1 MIFSTRAIQSAQIV
15 QFQTLVGYARNIL
28 ILAAFGFFTACT
40 SSNLNDGLRPT
51 ATIGNQTQPQPVE
64 LRQEPSN
71 STALAPIDAP
81 VQNQSAQQTASL
93 APSPGVAFLPVLG
106 PPQSAVTRLSSAV
119 VRSARANS
127 ITIIPNGQ
135 PGAKYQV
142 KGYFSALDDGSGTRL
157 IYIWDILDKSGR
169 NIHRISGE
177 ERTTS
182 RNADPWSAI
191 DANVI
196 NTVVERTMQNFQG
209 WLSTRA

>member
-1 MIFSTRAIQSAQIV
+1 MKFLAQAIQLPQLRSAAKSI
-15 QFQTLVGYARNIL
+15 RNIS
-28 ILAAFGFFTACT
+28 ILAAFGFITACT
-40 SSNLNDGLRPT
+40 SSNLNDGLRPN
-51 ATIGNQTQPQPVE
+51 ATVGNQTQPQPVE

-71 STALAPIDAP
+71 SAALAPIDAP
-81 VQNQSAQQTASL
+81 AQNQATQQTASL

-106 PPQSAVTRLSSAV
+106 PPQSAVSRLSSAV

-157 IYIWDILDKSGR
+157 IYIWDILDQSGR

-177 ERTTS
+177 ERTNS
-182 RNADPWSAI
+182 RNADPWTAV

-196 NTVVERTMQNFQG
+196 NAVVERTMQNFQG